1 MLKSLLQE
9 SIDNY
14 GKSRKLFVAKTQRLH
29 FSSSIRLEFEKLPLA
44 QTESQKYK
52 EQSCEMSIGSL
63 SIKIE
68 YFSSVDAASLL
79 KYHDFYLFEIYG
91 EFPVFAVLLKDI

>member
-14 GKSRKLFVAKTQRLH
+14 GKSRKLFVAKTQSLH

-68 YFSSVDAASLL
+68 YFSSVDLRLRFSNIMIFIFLRFMESFQFL
-79 KYHDFYLFEIYG
+79 QYC
-91 EFPVFAVLLKDI
+91 